1 MLELKALLLTQGM
14 HGMVSQVE
22 GLAKALGLSYKHQK
36 IELKSFWN
44 LIPPKISPISENL
57 VKNKFVCDCKIIISC
72 GRKSVIPSIALKKR
86 LGNQIFNIHI
96 QDPKV
101 SFEHFDLIVSP
112 EHDRLRGENIINTTG
127 AIHYLTKKEINDNSK
142 YLGIEKDK
150 RKELV
155 AFIIGGPN
163 KYYNYSEKQIHEL
176 FNKVKTLF
184 TPDKFKII
192 VIPSY
197 RTPENILKIA
207 FNTFSINHHVVKTI
221 DKKAYLSALAIS
233 NYIVVTCDSTSMI
246 SEAAMTGKPVYIA
259 MMKSFKPTGRFKKFY
274 SQLKDLGI
282 TRELEDRVES
292 WSYNSLNEVNRIC
305 LLYTSPSPRDGLLSR
320 MPSSA

>member
-57 VKNKFVCDCKIIISC
+57 VKNKFVCDCKVIISC

-86 LGNQIFNIHI
+86 LGSQIFNIHV

-112 EHDRLRGENIINTTG
+112 EHDRLKGENIINTTG

-163 KYYNYSEKQIHEL
+163 KYYNFSEKQIHEL

-184 TPDKFKII
+184 SPDKFKII

-207 FNTFSINHHVVKTI
+207 YNTFSINHHVVKNI

-282 TRELEDRVES
+282 TRELEDRIES
-292 WSYNSLNEVNRIC
+292 WSYNSLNEVNRIA
-305 LLYTSPSPRDGLLSR
+305 PIVKAKMKKNGII
-320 MPSSA
+320 

>member
-1 MLELKALLLTQGM
+1 MLEFKALLLTQGM

-22 GLAKALGLSYKHQK
+22 GLANALKLNFKHQK
-36 IELKSFWN
+36 IKLKPLWN
-44 LIPPKISPISENL
+44 LIPHKFTPISENL
-57 VKNKFVCDCKIIISC
+57 LTEKFVCDCKIVISC
-72 GRKSVIPSIALKKR
+72 GRKSVIPSAALKKR
-86 LGNQIFNIHI
+86 FGNEIFNVHI

-101 SFEHFDLIVSP
+101 SFKHFDLIISP
-112 EHDRLRGENIINTTG
+112 QHDNLIGENIINTTG
-127 AIHYLTKKEINDNSK
+127 AIHYLTKKEINDYSK

-163 KYYNYSEKQIHEL
+163 KYYKYSEKKIHDL

-184 TPDKFKII
+184 TPDKYKII

-207 FNTFSINHHVVKTI
+207 FNTFSFNHHVVKTI
-221 DKKAYLSALAIS
+221 DKKAYLSALSIS
-233 NYIVVTCDSTSMI
+233 NYLVGTCDSTSMI

-259 MMKSFKPTGRFKKFY
+259 MMKSFKSAGRFKKFY

-282 TRELEDRVES
+282 TRELDDRIES
-292 WSYNSLNEVNRIC
+292 WSYNSLNEVNRIA
-305 LLYTSPSPRDGLLSR
+305 PIVKAKMKKHGII
-320 MPSSA
+320 

>member
-22 GLAKALGLSYKHQK
+22 GLTKALGLSYKHQK

-57 VKNKFVCDCKIIISC
+57 VKNKFVCDCKVIISC
-72 GRKSVIPSIALKKR
+72 GRKSVIPSISLKKR

-101 SFEHFDLIVSP
+101 SFKHFDLIVSP
-112 EHDRLRGENIINTTG
+112 EHDNLKGENIINTTG
-127 AIHYLTKKEINDNSK
+127 AIHYLNKKEINDNSN

-150 RKELV
+150 RRELV

-163 KYYNYSEKQIHEL
+163 KYYKYSEKQIHEL

-207 FNTFSINHHVVKTI
+207 FNTFSINHHVVKNI

-259 MMKSFKPTGRFKKFY
+259 MMKSFKPTSRFKKFY

-282 TRELEDRVES
+282 TRELEDRIES
-292 WSYNSLNEVNRIC
+292 WSYNSLNEVSRIA
-305 LLYTSPSPRDGLLSR
+305 PIVKAKMKKNGII
-320 MPSSA
+320 

>member
-112 EHDRLRGENIINTTG
+112 EHDRLKGENIINTTG

-176 FNKVKTLF
+176 FNKIKTLF

-197 RTPENILKIA
+197 RTPKNILKIA
-207 FNTFSINHHVVKTI
+207 FNTFSINHHVVKNI

-292 WSYNSLNEVNRIC
+292 WSYNSLNEVNRIAPIVK
-305 LLYTSPSPRDGLLSR
+305 TKMKKHGII
-320 MPSSA
+320 

>member
-22 GLAKALGLSYKHQK
+22 GLAKALGLNYKHQK

-44 LIPPKISPISENL
+44 LIPPRISPISENL
-57 VKNKFVCDCKIIISC
+57 VKNKFVCDCKVIISC

-86 LGNQIFNIHI
+86 LGSEIFNIHI
-96 QDPKV
+96 QDPKI
-101 SFEHFDLIVSP
+101 SFKYFDLIVSP
-112 EHDRLRGENIINTTG
+112 EHDNLKGENIINTTG
-127 AIHYLTKKEINDNSK
+127 AIHYLTKKEIMDNSQ
-142 YLGIEKDK
+142 YLAIEKDK

-163 KYYNYSEKQIHEL
+163 KYYKYSEKQIHEL

-197 RTPENILKIA
+197 RTPENILKMA
-207 FNTFSINHHVVKTI
+207 FNTFNDDHHVVKTI

-246 SEAAMTGKPVYIA
+246 SEAAITGKPVYIA
-259 MMKSFKPTGRFKKFY
+259 MMRSFKPTGRFKKFY
-274 SQLKDLGI
+274 SQLRNLGI
-282 TRELEDRVES
+282 TRELGNSVEN
-292 WSYNSLNEVNRIC
+292 WSYNKLSEVTRIAPIVK
-305 LLYTSPSPRDGLLSR
+305 TKMKKNGII
-320 MPSSA
+320 